1 MVKRCGDEDF
11 DVTMVYYDGGDV
23 SELVGSYLLKKVS
36 NIVDKK
42 SIGLYRDDGLAI
54 LQKLSGPQIERK
66 RKDTKMFKTAGL
78 NITIQEGLGI
88 VNYLDVQFNLNNDTY
103 QPYRKPEDTPVY
115 INKKSNHQPVVLK
128 QLLKSI
134 AKRISDISSDES
146 TFCNSLPIYSEAL
159 KKCGF
164 YDKLTY
170 STKTADYD
178 TSEKKT
184 RKRKVIWFN
193 PPFSLNVKTNVG
205 KIFFKLV
212 KRHFPKENPLRKIF
226 NKNTLKVSYSCMH
239 NAASALS
246 TRKRNILYIKSLNLV
261 AIVDQRPIAH
271 LTTNA

>member
-115 INKKSNHQPVVLK
+115 IHKKSNHQPVVLK

-159 KKCGF
+159 KKCCF
-164 YDKLTY
+164 YD
-170 STKTADYD
+170 
-178 TSEKKT
+178 
-184 RKRKVIWFN
+184 
-193 PPFSLNVKTNVG
+193 
-205 KIFFKLV
+205 
-212 KRHFPKENPLRKIF
+212 
-226 NKNTLKVSYSCMH
+226 MH
-239 NAASALS
+239 
-246 TRKRNILYIKSLNLV
+246 V
-261 AIVDQRPIAH
+261 AHD
-271 LTTNA
+271 